1 MERRLGWLLDIPV
14 LDGKQYF
21 LQQKYCNRLSKKSL
35 FYHNLPAT
43 VWESVIVIILELAGP
58 LDGDLGLAPLKTRP
72 RRRAATVL

>member
-21 LQQKYCNRLSKKSL
+21 LEQKYCNRLSKRL
-35 FYHNLPAT
+35 CYRNLPAT
-43 VWESVIVIILELAGP
+43 VREGVIVIIFELAGP